1 MRGLYA
7 LSVKALVC
15 AAFASTL
22 AYAANP
28 SKTTPVIQISILPSP
43 ALPNQAVTLVATF
56 DTTSGTPT
64 GFVQFYIDNVSYGA
78 IQPISGNTATIADP
92 VGFLPGTHSVGV
104 TYSGDLNFNTQ
115 IYTTNELT
123 FTFNSISVAS
133 NPVSPVVSGQPVTL
147 TATIVGGLNVTG
159 TVTFYDNGVAIAGS
173 TVSVSSNQAAFGPYS
188 GFTVSGSPHPI
199 TAVYSGD
206 ATNFGANNNASP
218 FSLTVTQ
225 DGTTTSIPGVTGTPT
240 FGSSVTF
247 SVTVSANSPGS
258 GTPTGS
264 VTFADGATSL
274 GTVTL
279 SSGIASISTSAL
291 STGSHTINASY
302 NGDANFAASSNS
314 KSVTIAQT
322 SPTVSVTSSAAPAVF
337 GQQVTFTAT
346 ISDGSVAA
354 TGTVHFLYGT
364 TDLGTATVSSKQ
376 AQVGPFTV
384 PAVGTVSVSAA
395 YSGDTNNAAA
405 NGSTSLVVNQAGAS
419 VSVPSVSGTQTFGQS
434 LTFSVNLSAV
444 SPGSGTPTGTVT
456 FRDGATVLGSG
467 TIASGAAGIPTAS
480 LSAGSHTITATY
492 NGDTDFASGA
502 SNSTSVN
509 IAQSAPAVAVTSSP
523 GSPVVNGQAVVL
535 TAGLTGTGNAG
546 GTVDFF
552 DNGTKIFS
560 AVPVVSN
567 QAVSGSYAITG
578 VGTHLITA
586 VYSGDANDGSANNN
600 ASPLSLVVN
609 KASTTVSTPAMSGT
623 PNVGATVTFSV
634 TVTPAS
640 PGSGVPTG
648 TVTFRD
654 GSTTLGTFTLT
665 GGSASYSTSTL
676 ATGSHSITAS
686 YSGDGNFLASSSNAL
701 SAVIGSRPV
710 TLVTTATPNPP
721 SPGQTVMFTV
731 TIQGG
736 PGGIPPGGTMQFFD
750 GTTPLGAVTVKNG
763 GATFGVVL
771 SIGTHNIQIVYSGDS
786 LYPGATDI
794 YGITVAKY
802 GPSATLSATPQPSVF
817 GQSVTLS
824 GTVTGQTTGIA
835 GPTGQVRFLEGATV
849 LGTATLADGAFSFPL
864 TGLAPGAHT
873 IMVLFGG
880 DGNYG
885 SAWATIVVN
894 VQQASTLTA
903 VSTSGTGPQV
913 TLTGAVKVV
922 APGAG
927 SPSGTVQFVDATTGQ
942 SLASGALSNGVAT
955 ASAPNAPGHIIVA
968 EYSGDT
974 NFQASNSAPV
984 PQFAVLNS
992 ASYQPTDLAAD
1003 EIVTVFSP
1011 SLATGAA
1018 QGQTPLPTILG
1029 GTSVTLIDSGGT
1041 VRLASLFYA
1050 SQTQL
1055 SFLVP
1060 PGTAPG
1066 PATLQV
1072 QTASGAVLG
1081 AAVNIGPISP
1091 GLYAANAAGGG
1102 LAAAQ
1107 IVRVHSDGSQDIADT
1122 TQYDSAQQAWVPVP
1136 IDLSVPGDS
1145 VYLILYAT
1153 GIRHKIASV
1162 TATVNGQTLPVQYAG
1177 AQPAFA
1183 GLDQVNVGA
1192 LPASLKGAGKVDVT
1206 ITVDGQAANKVQV
1219 AFQ

>member
-7 LSVKALVC
+7 LSVKVVVC
-15 AAFASTL
+15 AAFASGIL
-22 AYAANP
+22 AHAAKP
-28 SKTTPVIQISILPSP
+28 TAVIHISILPSP
-43 ALPNQAVTLVATF
+43 AQPNQPVTLVATF
-56 DTTSGTPT
+56 DPVSGMTPT
-64 GFVQFYIDNVSYGA
+64 GFVQFYVDNLSYGVL
-78 IQPISGNTATIADP
+78 QTISGNTATIVYPPPPPYPAP
-92 VGFLPGTHSVGV
+92 GFLPGTHTVAV
-104 TYSGDLNFNTQ
+104 TYFGDANFSISATQ
-115 IYTTNELT
+115 LT

-133 NPVSPVVSGQPVTL
+133 NPASPVVSGQPVTL
-147 TATIVGGLNVTG
+147 TATIVGGSNVTG
-159 TVTFYDNGVAIAGS
+159 TVTFYDNGVSIAGS
-173 TVSVSSNQAAFGPYS
+173 TVSVSSNHAVFGPFS
-188 GFTVSGSPHPI
+188 GFTVNGSPHSI

-206 ATNFGANNNASP
+206 ANNFGANNNAVP
-218 FSLTVTQ
+218 FSLTVNQ
-225 DGTTTSIPGVTGTPT
+225 AGATTSVPLVTGTPT

-258 GTPTGS
+258 GTPTGN
-264 VTFADGATSL
+264 VTFADGVTSL
-274 GTVTL
+274 GTVAL
-279 SSGIASISTSAL
+279 SSGTASFSTSAL
-291 STGSHTINASY
+291 STGSHTINATY
-302 NGDANFAASSNS
+302 NGDTNFTTSSNS
-314 KSVTIAQT
+314 KSVTIARV
-322 SPTVSVTSSAAPAVF
+322 SPTVTVTSSASPAVS

-346 ISDGSVAA
+346 INNGTVAA
-354 TGTVHFLYGT
+354 TGAIHFYYGT
-364 TDLGTATVSSKQ
+364 TDLGTVPVSGKQ

-384 PAVGTVSVSAA
+384 PGVGTVSVSAA

-405 NGSTSLVVNQAGAS
+405 NGSMNLVVNQA
-419 VSVPSVSGTQTFGQS
+419 
-434 LTFSVNLSAV
+434 SA
-444 SPGSGTPTGTVT
+444 T
-456 FRDGATVLGSG
+456 
-467 TIASGAAGIPTAS
+467 
-480 LSAGSHTITATY
+480 
-492 NGDTDFASGA
+492 
-502 SNSTSVN
+502 
-509 IAQSAPAVAVTSSP
+509 VAVTSSP

-535 TAGLTGTGNAG
+535 TASLTGSGNAG

-560 AVPVVSN
+560 AVPVASN
-567 QAVSGSYAITG
+567 SAVSGPCAITG

-586 VYSGDANDGSANNN
+586 AYSGDTNNGSANNN

-609 KASTTVSTPAMSGT
+609 KASTTVSTPAMSGSS
-623 PNVGATVTFSV
+623 NVGSSATFSV

-654 GSTTLGTFTLT
+654 GSTILGTVTLT
-665 GGSASYSTSTL
+665 SGSASYSTSTL
-676 ATGSHSITAS
+676 TAGSHSITAS
-686 YSGDGNFLASSSNAL
+686 YSGDGNFLASSSSTLA
-701 SAVIGSRPV
+701 ATIGSNNSPV
-710 TLVTTATPNPP
+710 TLVITATPNPP

-736 PGGIPPGGTMQFFD
+736 PGGRTPGGTMQFLD

-763 GATFGVVL
+763 VATFGVVL

-786 LYPGATDI
+786 LYPGASDT

-802 GPSATLSATPQPSVF
+802 GPSATLSASPSPSVF
-817 GQSVTLS
+817 GQPVTLT
-824 GTVTGQTTGIA
+824 GTVTGQAAGVA
-835 GPTGQVRFLEGATV
+835 GPTGQVRFLEGGTV
-849 LGTATLADGAFSFPL
+849 LGTADLADGAFSLPS

-880 DGNYG
+880 DGSYG

-894 VQQASTLTA
+894 VRQASTVTA
-903 VSTSGTGPQV
+903 VTASGTGPQV

-927 SPSGTVQFVDATTGQ
+927 IPSGTVQFADATTGQ

-955 ASAPNAPGHIIVA
+955 ASAPSAPGHIIVA

-974 NFQASNSAPV
+974 DFQASNSAPV

-1018 QGQTPLPTILG
+1018 QGQTPLPTTLG
-1029 GTSVTLIDSGGT
+1029 GTSVTLIDSGGA
-1041 VRLASLFYA
+1041 VRPASLFYS

-1055 SFLVP
+1055 SFLVQS
-1060 PGTAPG
+1060 GAALG

-1072 QTASGAVLG
+1072 QTASGAVLS
-1081 AAVNIGPISP
+1081 AAVNIGSISP

-1107 IVRVHSDGSQDIADT
+1107 IVRVHSNGAQDMADT
-1122 TQYDSAQQAWVPVP
+1122 TQFDAAQQAWAPVP
-1136 IDLSVPGDS
+1136 IDLSVPGDT

-1153 GIRHKIASV
+1153 GIRHKNASA
-1162 TATVNGQTLPVQYAG
+1162 TATVNGQSLPVQYAG
-1177 AQPAFA
+1177 AQPSFA
-1183 GLDQVNVGA
+1183 GLDQVNVGP
-1192 LPASLKGAGKVDVT
+1192 LPVSLKGVGKVDVT
-1206 ITVDGQAANKVQV
+1206 VTIDGQAANKVQV